1 MEFHLKDLKILL
13 HEKNLKD
20 LGEGE
25 EEVEEVGVGVGADQ
39 NQY

>member
-1 MEFHLKDLKILL
+1 MYMEFHLKDLKILL
-13 HEKNLKD
+13 HEKNLED

-25 EEVEEVGVGVGADQ
+25 EEVEGVGVGADQ

>member
-1 MEFHLKDLKILL
+1 MYMEFHLKDLKILL
-13 HEKNLKD
+13 HEKNLED

-25 EEVEEVGVGVGADQ
+25 EGVGVGVGADQ